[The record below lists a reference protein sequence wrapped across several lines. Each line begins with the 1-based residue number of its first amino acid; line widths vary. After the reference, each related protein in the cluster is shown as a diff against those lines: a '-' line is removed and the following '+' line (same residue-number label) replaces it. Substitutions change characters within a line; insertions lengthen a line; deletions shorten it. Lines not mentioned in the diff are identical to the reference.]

1 MITNLASALPFIG
14 SPFVEFI
21 WGGFSVG
28 HPTLNRFF
36 SLHYLLPFAISGLV
50 VLHLI
55 VLHLAGSSNP
65 EGITADMTLT
75 RLNQLYATKD
85 LFGMGILLALLSFLV
100 AFTPN
105 ALGHTDNYIPA
116 NPLVTPAH
124 IVPE

>member
-1 MITNLASALPFIG
+1 M
-14 SPFVEFI
+14 
-21 WGGFSVG
+21 G